1 MSYVMIIFNFEIE
14 KDRRI
19 HGSGLHYDKSRNIS
33 RSDLSITTKNY
44 TVINFPTT
52 EQEVGH

>member
-1 MSYVMIIFNFEIE
+1 MIIFNFEIE